1 MLLLPCLRDRALV
14 LGCEFGS
21 FAAVVIVLECHGSCC
36 VATVKDSK
44 WKVPT
49 QTFGSCR
56 QYSLQHLGIT
66 VVSQE
71 QSSSSSNQHQQP
83 SSGSRSSSSS
93 NNNNNNSNN
102 NYSSFI
108 PTRTQSA
115 RVQRSHSARSCTPAL
130 WRKGSGSVPQRESKK
145 LCDAKNVLQLRFGAK
160 ALDGQSPNYGGGN
173 RGGSDITHLYT
184 EVWCNASQEACM
196 KARATDHGSP
206 QSMLQRSTVA
216 QCHGEV
222 TSFHDIR
229 VEAPQALHKP

>member
-1 MLLLPCLRDRALV
+1 M
-14 LGCEFGS
+14 
-21 FAAVVIVLECHGSCC
+21 AVVVLQQ
-36 VATVKDSK
+36 SK
-44 WKVPT
+44 IRNWKVPT

-83 SSGSRSSSSS
+83 SSGSSSSSSS
-93 NNNNNNSNN
+93 NNNNNDK
-102 NYSSFI
+102 YSSFI

-115 RVQRSHSARSCTPAL
+115 RVQRSHSARSCTHAL

-196 KARATDHGSP
+196 KARATDHG
-206 QSMLQRSTVA
+206 
-216 QCHGEV
+216 EV
-222 TSFHDIR
+222 TSIHAATIYSR
-229 VEAPQALHKP
+229 SVPRRGHLIP